1 MNKVSSRFFDLL
13 NSIIDDLKRSV
24 DLCWLFD
31 LVLHS
36 SLDLLVLNAEEPFNP
51 KIWAWLGLCRCA
63 HICFYFCGLR
73 ARCVWFW
80 PQKLHH
86 KIFMI
91 YLKYTNILPQRMQ
104 VWWWPQKSLHPPISV
119 PLIPICHSHWC
130 SLWLK
135 QICTSGRC
143 LQDFFWLRQLF
154 TYGGYWDFP
163 GIL

>member
-73 ARCVWFW
+73 ARCAWFW
-80 PQKLHH
+80 PQKSTHWLINVQSKLHH
-86 KIFMI
+86 KLFMI
-91 YLKYTNILPQRMQ
+91 YVLDLTISAYAGVMVTSKVAPPTDQRPLDTNLSLTLMQ
-104 VWWWPQKSLHPPISV
+104 
-119 PLIPICHSHWC
+119 PLTETNMHIWKMSSRIF
-130 SLWLK
+130 WLK
-135 QICTSGRC
+135 Q
-143 LQDFFWLRQLF
+143 LF
-154 TYGGYWDFP
+154 
-163 GIL
+163 